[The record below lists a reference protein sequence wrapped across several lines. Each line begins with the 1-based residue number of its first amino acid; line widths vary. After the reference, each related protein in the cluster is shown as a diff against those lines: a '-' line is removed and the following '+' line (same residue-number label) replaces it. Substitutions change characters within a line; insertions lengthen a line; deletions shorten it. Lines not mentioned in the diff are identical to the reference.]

1 VSCHSGPET
10 TNASFGN
17 VRHEHLE
24 MMMMRDG
31 GCRNYDNG
39 FYNIGVRPTGDD
51 PGVGGKDPFGNPLS
65 ETEMYLADQLPDVGP
80 PIMALDCVDYSDQ
93 SNVMGAFK
101 TPSLRNVELTG
112 PYFHNGGKATL
123 MQVVNFYNRGG
134 DYGRENL
141 ANLAPEIGPLNLTQ
155 QDKLDLVA
163 FLLSLTDER
172 VRWQKAPFDHPA
184 LCAPNGEFKAGIG
197 LQICLPAVGVG
208 GDSKPLQPFLNL
220 DPFQAYTTQ

>member
-1 VSCHSGPET
+1 
-10 TNASFGN
+10 

-134 DYGRENL
+134 DYGRENI
-141 ANLAPEIGPLNLTQ
+141 ANLAPEIGPLNLSQ

-172 VRWQKAPFDHPA
+172 VRWQKAPFDHPS
-184 LCAPNGEFKAGIG
+184 L
-197 LQICLPAVGVG
+197 CLPHGETGDTLWVKPDAVNPVNGADEPVNFLCLPEVG
-208 GDSKPLQPFLNL
+208 ASGSAAPLQPFLSL
-220 DPFQAYTTQ
+220 SPFQH